1 MTKVTYVKPTANIIF
16 NTEKVKALS
25 LRSGTK
31 QGCPF
36 SCMYLILCWKLWSVQ
51 SDMKSQF
58 KNPYGKEEAEL
69 VLFADNLIL
78 YRESLKEQPLLLPF
92 SLQNICWN

>member
-36 SCMYLILCWKLWSVQ
+36 S
-51 SDMKSQF
+51 
-58 KNPYGKEEAEL
+58 
-69 VLFADNLIL
+69 
-78 YRESLKEQPLLLPF
+78 PLLL
-92 SLQNICWN
+92 NIVLEVLATVIRQEKEIIKIQIRNKE